1 MDALKNVYSEQFFE
15 NISKGLIEVIPG
27 FNKKKFLKG
36 IHEEGFDGMELK
48 QRMAHIA
55 KVLQRFMPSDY
66 KESSKLL
73 LRLTDQLQN
82 ANIPTQHIEFM
93 FLPEY
98 ISMYGQDHFDLS
110 VKAMERVTQFISCEF
125 AVRFFI
131 LRYKEKMMQQMLKW
145 SKHKS
150 RHVRRLATEGSRPR
164 LPWAIG
170 VPELKK
176 DPSPIIPILE
186 NLKDDECEIVRRSV
200 ANNLNDISKDHPDL
214 FLNIIKKWKGSSKE
228 TDAIIKHASRS
239 LLKAGY
245 TSILDFYSL
254 NSKGIKVG
262 KFALKNS
269 SVKIGDKIEFDFKI
283 KNTLGEALVARL
295 EYGIHFRLSNGN
307 LSRKVF
313 KISERNLKPG
323 EQFIIK
329 KIHSFRI
336 ITTRKFYPGLH
347 KLSVIVNG
355 KECKPL
361 EFELKN

>member
-55 KVLQRFMPSDY
+55 KVLNRFMPSDY
-66 KESSKLL
+66 EESSELL
-73 LRLTDQLQN
+73 LKLTDQLQN

-93 FLPEY
+93 FLPEF
-98 ISMYGQDHFDLS
+98 ISMFGQDHFDQS

-131 LRYKEKMMQQMLKW
+131 LRYKEKMMKQMLKW
-145 SKHKS
+145 SKHQS

-176 DPSPIIPILE
+176 DPSAILPILE
-186 NLKDDECEIVRRSV
+186 NLKQDECEIVRRSV

-214 FLNIIKKWKGSSKE
+214 FLNIIKKWKGISKE

-239 LLKAGY
+239 LLKSGH
-245 TSILDFYSL
+245 TPILDFYNL
-254 NSKGIKVG
+254 NGKIIKVQ
-262 KFALKNS
+262 KFSLGNT
-269 SVKIGDKIEFDFKI
+269 SVKIGDKIEFDFKV
-283 KNTLGEALVARL
+283 KNTSSETLVVRL
-295 EYGIHFRLSNGN
+295 EYGMHFRLSNGN

-313 KISERNLKPG
+313 KISERNLRQG
-323 EQFIIK
+323 EEIAIK
-329 KIHSFRI
+329 KSHSFRV

-355 KECKPL
+355 KESTPL
-361 EFELKN
+361 EFELKK

>member
-27 FNKKKFLKG
+27 FDKKKFLKG

-55 KVLQRFMPSDY
+55 KVLHRFMPSDY
-66 KESSKLL
+66 EESSKLL
-73 LRLTDQLQN
+73 LKLTDHLQN

-93 FLPEY
+93 FLPEF
-98 ISMYGQDHFDLS
+98 ISMYGQDHFDHS
-110 VKAMERVTQFISCEF
+110 VKAMESVTQFISCEF

-131 LRYKEKMMQQMLKW
+131 LRYKDKMMKQMLKW

-150 RHVRRLATEGSRPR
+150 RHVRRLSTEGSRPR

-170 VPELKK
+170 IPELKK
-176 DPSPIIPILE
+176 DPSPILPILE
-186 NLKDDECEIVRRSV
+186 NLKEDECEIVRRSV

-214 FLNIIKKWKGSSKE
+214 FLNIIKKWKGISKE

-239 LLKAGY
+239 LLKSGHV
-245 TSILDFYSL
+245 SILDFYNL
-254 NSKGIKVG
+254 NGKGIKLD
-262 KFALKNS
+262 KFSLHS
-269 SVKIGDKIEFDFKI
+269 SAVKIGDKIEFDFRV
-283 KNTLGEALVARL
+283 KNTFPETLVTRL
-295 EYGIHFRLSNGN
+295 EYGMHFRLANGK
-307 LSRKVF
+307 LSKKVF

-323 EQFIIK
+323 EEITIK
-329 KIHSFRI
+329 KSHSFRI
-336 ITTRKFYPGLH
+336 ITTRKFYPGPH

-355 KECKPL
+355 KESVPV
-361 EFELKN
+361 EFELKK